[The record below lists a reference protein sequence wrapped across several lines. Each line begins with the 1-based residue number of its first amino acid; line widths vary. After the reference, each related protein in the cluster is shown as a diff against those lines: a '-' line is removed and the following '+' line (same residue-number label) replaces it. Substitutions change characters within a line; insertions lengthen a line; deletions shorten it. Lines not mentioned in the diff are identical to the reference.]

1 MIGYECKMWGQYL
14 ALVKAPGKVVEGM
27 VYHVQTL
34 DDRDKLAAY
43 ETSDYCTQ
51 PRVTR

>member
-1 MIGYECKMWGQYL
+1 MWGQYL

-51 PRVTR
+51 PRVIR